1 MKRIVS
7 CVVASAA
14 VFAAACF
21 GSANAADLGKMV
33 FKAPP
38 PPPPAPVFNWTGC
51 HIGADVGGGWV
62 TDKDS
67 ETVSA
72 TGAASAFSPYPSNT
86 ARPSGVTA
94 GGYLGCDYQFNG
106 GMVVGVEGDADW
118 ANIRGHGADFVGT
131 GTPPEYY
138 QTRINLEDSARGRIG
153 YAFDRSLFYVTGG
166 AAWAHISEQDNS
178 PATGVSS
185 VDSTTRLGWTAGGGI
200 EYAFLDCLIGRVEY
214 RYSDFGTF
222 SYSAP
227 VFAGF
232 TENHRL
238 TENAVRLGLSY
249 KFDVSSLAKF

>member
-14 VFAAACF
+14 LFAAASLS
-21 GSANAADLGKMV
+21 SASGADLGSRMV

-38 PPPPAPVFNWTGC
+38 PPPAPVFSWTGC

-86 ARPSGVTA
+86 AKPSGITA
-94 GGYLGCDYQFNG
+94 GGYLGCDYQFSG
-106 GMVVGVEGDADW
+106 GIVIGVEGDADW
-118 ANIRGHGADFVGT
+118 ANIRGNGATFIGT
-131 GTPPEYY
+131 GTPPQNY
-138 QTRINLEDSARGRIG
+138 QTRINSEESARGRIG
-153 YAFDRSLFYVTGG
+153 YAFDRTLFYATGG
-166 AAWAHISEQDNS
+166 AAWAHISEQDNI
-178 PATGVSS
+178 PATGLSA
-185 VDSTTRLGWTAGGGI
+185 VDSTTRLGWTAGGGL

-227 VFAGF
+227 IFAGF
-232 TENHRL
+232 TENHRI
-238 TENAVRLGLSY
+238 TENAVRVGLSY
-249 KFDVSSLAKF
+249 KFDVSSLTKF

>member
-1 MKRIVS
+1 MKRIVC

-14 VFAAACF
+14 VVAASF
-21 GSANAADLGKMV
+21 SSANAADLGQRV
-33 FKAPP
+33 FKAPA

-62 TDKDS
+62 SDKDS

-86 ARPSGVTA
+86 ARPVGVTA

-118 ANIRGHGADFVGT
+118 ANIRGNGANFIGA
-131 GTPPEYY
+131 GTPSDYY
-138 QTRINLEDSARGRIG
+138 QSSINLEESARGRIG
-153 YAFDRSLFYVTGG
+153 YAFDRSLYYVTGG
-166 AAWAHISEQDNS
+166 AAWAHITEQDNMPS
-178 PATGVSS
+178 TGVSS
-185 VDSTTRLGWTAGGGI
+185 VDSTTRLGWTVGGGI

-222 SYSAP
+222 SYSP
-227 VFAGF
+227 QVFAGF
-232 TENHRL
+232 TENHRV
-238 TENAVRLGLSY
+238 TENAVRVGLSY
-249 KFDVSSLAKF
+249 KFDALSLTKF